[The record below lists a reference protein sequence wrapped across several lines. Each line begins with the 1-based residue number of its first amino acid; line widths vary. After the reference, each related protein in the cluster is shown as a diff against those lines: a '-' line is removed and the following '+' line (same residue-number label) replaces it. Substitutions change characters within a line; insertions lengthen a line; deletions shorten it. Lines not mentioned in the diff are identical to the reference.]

1 MFPLLAKGWLNKK
14 AQSVP
19 TVKKGQHRAWHV
31 KCFLFSV
38 LTSLKALEMKKNT
51 YTKTTLVRE
60 LSFSTGITQKTARNV
75 LEALRHIAYR
85 EARDQGFTIPG
96 ICRLD
101 VILRKARKMKN
112 PQTGESILI
121 AEHETLRVRV
131 LKKARNIVTPA
142 PENLITILPGEAPAQ
157 IVEDFSKAISFCCK
171 QCKQEI
177 EAPLSA
183 VGVQAQCPACGSAI
197 TVPPESEPGTLHGA
211 ALPTPPVVSAPAASP
226 TASTAPAAA
235 SPTADTAAPATTPA
249 ATAPDTQKSRGGQ
262 TIRIDLAAL
271 GFGSPTSPSGPEPL
285 SSKRML
291 SFFCKNCRQEIE
303 APADMAGSASE
314 CPACGVSFEVP
325 FFSDPGTLHGSD
337 LEHKKV
343 DADTLKDIR
352 GRTIRIEVPDDM

>member
-1 MFPLLAKGWLNKK
+1 
-14 AQSVP
+14 
-19 TVKKGQHRAWHV
+19 
-31 KCFLFSV
+31 
-38 LTSLKALEMKKNT
+38 MKKNT

-112 PQTGESILI
+112 PQSGESILI

-142 PENLITILPGEAPAQ
+142 PENLITVLPSEAPAQ

-211 ALPTPPVVSAPAASP
+211 ALQTPPVVSAPAANP
-226 TASTAPAAA
+226 TASA
-235 SPTADTAAPATTPA
+235 AAPATTPA
-249 ATAPDTQKSRGGQ
+249 ATAPDSQQSRGGQ

-271 GFGSPTSPSGPEPL
+271 GFGSPTGPSGSETLP
-285 SSKRML
+285 SKRML

-303 APADMAGSASE
+303 APADMAGSA
-314 CPACGVSFEVP
+314 
-325 FFSDPGTLHGSD
+325 
-337 LEHKKV
+337 
-343 DADTLKDIR
+343 
-352 GRTIRIEVPDDM
+352 